1 MKKIISILSVIC
13 LCATISAQ
21 TFKAPAKNSNRE
33 AYTDTT
39 TTYKY
44 EMVDKT
50 YDVYKSKKGA
60 LYIWK
65 KSSKS
70 GKLYK
75 MYLPKEIQIKMGRKY
90 DK

>member
-1 MKKIISILSVIC
+1 MKKIIFSIMIMIGLGVN
-13 LCATISAQ
+13 AQ
-21 TFKAPAKNSNRE
+21 TFKASAKNSSRE

-39 TTYKY
+39 TTFKY

-50 YDVYKSKKGA
+50 YDVFKSRKGA
-60 LYIWK
+60 YYIWK

-75 MYLPKEIQIKMGRKY
+75 MYLPKDIQLKMGRKY

>member
-1 MKKIISILSVIC
+1 MKKFKFFIIMMMIGLSVN
-13 LCATISAQ
+13 AQ
-21 TFKAPAKNSNRE
+21 TFKAPVNNSSRE
-33 AYTDTT
+33 AYKDTT